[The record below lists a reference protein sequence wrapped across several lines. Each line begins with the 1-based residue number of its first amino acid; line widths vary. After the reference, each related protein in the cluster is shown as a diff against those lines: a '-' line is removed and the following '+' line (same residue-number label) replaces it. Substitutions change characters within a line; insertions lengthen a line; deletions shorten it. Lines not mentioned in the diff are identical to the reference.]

1 MCVAEPQARSFKA
14 LADSPIAIVPVHV
27 VFRAVPGMVL
37 NPLDRQEQPVD
48 VWTGLNHFVE
58 RLHGA
63 GKNVNP
69 FSLLLEAVA
78 ESLGTADAV
87 FLCGDVP
94 ESPAR
99 PAGRIRVDDAW
110 CRDFARLMLAG
121 RLQGG
126 AQSLVR
132 QLPTIGTG
140 RPQPTS
146 AAMVQLSRSRNAW
159 LVAASFGAEPLR
171 ESDLQTMILA
181 HRIFCLHLQQ
191 LFISDDL
198 KDTVFGLIYC
208 LTASIDAKDPYTS
221 GHSERVGR
229 MAVELARQMGLS
241 EAEVNDIYLAG
252 LLHDIGKIGIRDRVL
267 QKPGRLTDEEMRHVQ
282 EHPVIGDRMLSKV
295 RRLAH
300 LRPGVRNH
308 HERYDGNG
316 YPDRLSGEAIPLV
329 ARILAVADSCDAMMS
344 PRPYRKAVPR
354 ENIEHILQAGAGT
367 QWDPRLVAHFMACR
381 SSLYSIGLRTIS
393 DTLYTAVQ
401 NALRPVLLDSADFGT
416 AVRGRV

>member
-1 MCVAEPQARSFKA
+1 M
-14 LADSPIAIVPVHV
+14 I
-27 VFRAVPGMVL
+27 L
-37 NPLDRQEQPVD
+37 NPLDKAVSPAD
-48 VWTGLNHFVE
+48 AWTGLNHFVE

-69 FSLLLEAVA
+69 FSLLLEAVS
-78 ESLGTADAV
+78 ESLAGADAV

-99 PAGRIRVDDAW
+99 PAGRVRLDDEW
-110 CRDFARLMLAG
+110 CRDFARLVLAG
-121 RLQGG
+121 RVH
-126 AQSLVR
+126 ASPQSLVS
-132 QLPTIGTG
+132 QLPTIGAAD
-140 RPQPTS
+140 RQPTS

-159 LVAASFGAEPLR
+159 LVALSFGPKPLR

-181 HRIFCLHLQQ
+181 HRIFSLHLQQ
-191 LFISDDL
+191 LFISDEL

-229 MAVELARQMGLS
+229 MAVELARQIGLTD
-241 EAEVNDIYLAG
+241 AEVNDIYLAG

-282 EHPVIGDRMLSKV
+282 EHPVTGDRMLSKV
-295 RRLAH
+295 KRLAH

-316 YPDRLSGEAIPLV
+316 YPDRLAGEAIPLV

-344 PRPYRKAVPR
+344 PRPYRKPVPR
-354 ENIEHILQAGAGT
+354 EQIELILQGGAGT
-367 QWDPRLVAHFMACR
+367 QWDPRLIEHFMACR
-381 SSLYSIGLRTIS
+381 ASLYSIGQRALGH
-393 DTLYTAVQ
+393 TLYTAVQ
-401 NALRPVLLDSADFGT
+401 NALRPVLLDSADFGVT
-416 AVRGRV
+416 VPSRV

>member
-1 MCVAEPQARSFKA
+1 M
-14 LADSPIAIVPVHV
+14 I
-27 VFRAVPGMVL
+27 L
-37 NPLDRQEQPVD
+37 NSLDPAAPPAPA
-48 VWTGLNHFVE
+48 WTSLNHFVE

-69 FSLLLEAVA
+69 FSLLLDAVA
-78 ESLGTADAV
+78 ESVTAADAV

-94 ESPAR
+94 KSPTR
-99 PAGRIRVDDAW
+99 PAGRVRLDEQW
-110 CRDFARLMLAG
+110 CRDFARIVLAG
-121 RLQGG
+121 NVHRVPCGLVSQMPAIG
-126 AQSLVR
+126 AGDR
-132 QLPTIGTG
+132 
-140 RPQPTS
+140 QPTG
-146 AAMVQLSRSRNAW
+146 AALVQLSRSRNAW
-159 LVAASFGAEPLR
+159 LVAVSFGPDALR
-171 ESDLQTMILA
+171 EPDLQTMILA
-181 HRIFCLHLQQ
+181 HRIFSLHLQQ
-191 LFISDDL
+191 LFIADDL

-229 MAVELARQMGLS
+229 MAVELARQIGLS
-241 EAEVNDIYLAG
+241 DSEVNDIYLAG

-316 YPDRLSGEAIPLV
+316 YPDRLAGQSIPLV

-344 PRPYRKAVPR
+344 PRPYRKPVPR
-354 ENIEHILQAGAGT
+354 EQIEVILRGGAGT
-367 QWDPRLVAHFMACR
+367 QWDPALIEHFMACR
-381 SSLYSIGLRTIS
+381 SSLYSIGQGAMGH
-393 DTLYTAVQ
+393 TLYTAVQ
-401 NALRPVLLDSADFGT
+401 NALRPVLLDSADFGAT
-416 AVRGRV
+416 VGSRV